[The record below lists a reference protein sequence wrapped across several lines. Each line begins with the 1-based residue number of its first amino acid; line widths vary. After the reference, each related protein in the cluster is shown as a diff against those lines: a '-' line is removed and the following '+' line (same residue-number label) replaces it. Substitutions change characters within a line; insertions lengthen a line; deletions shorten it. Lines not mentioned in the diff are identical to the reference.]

1 MSTATRQEQKLELLQ
16 SNGFLTVARLSEL
29 TYASASSIRR
39 DLTHLQN
46 MHLIKRTHG
55 GANII
60 NTDNNA
66 APLNN
71 RMTQNIVAK
80 KKIAKRAST
89 LLHNEM
95 SIILDGSTTAG
106 FLVPYI
112 AKHKNITLY
121 TNNMITAINALNHG
135 ISVHCIG
142 GRSVNGSAVLS
153 GEESYKAINNINT
166 DVVFFSSY
174 GLDINGVITDPT
186 AEENYL
192 RSLMIANAKQS
203 VFLCDSEKFN
213 KKSLYTLTSLDEI
226 DIAVFDEPWNEL
238 KTTCKI
244 I

>member
-1 MSTATRQEQKLELLQ
+1 MSTATRQEQILELLQ